1 MSNRPSSVSDR
12 RRSWLGAALAA
23 MVLAAF
29 ASPLAA
35 SIFTV
40 GTGVGCTHADLFSAI
55 VAAATQAGSDEIRLL
70 ANSSHQGPFF
80 VNTDGLWL
88 RGGFASCS
96 AVAPTGFS
104 TLLGT
109 NSSRALFLSA
119 VGDVMLER
127 LNLTGGIV
135 TGNGGGLFVQGGP
148 NNVVLVNVA
157 IFGNHATGLGGN
169 LYVSASEGTELSL
182 IGSSLLT
189 SGQAQDGGGL
199 ACSGAGIV
207 DLESGSLVAN
217 NVATRHGGGVH
228 LSAGCWM
235 RHLAG
240 GSAAGIQSNQAGSN
254 GGGAYVEG
262 GSDLTTVFSSAG
274 LLEISNNSAPGGKG
288 GGVFLTGSGSV
299 LQAHFAR
306 LASNQ
311 AGTHG
316 GAVAAEAGAFVVF
329 GRPVAGD
336 DRCLDPARCS
346 LVQGNS
352 APLGGGIWTALSTV
366 TAHGTHFEGNSAM
379 NGGAIGYFTAGS
391 VAILS
396 SSVLA
401 GNAGIWPL
409 YAAGPS
415 TLTLGN
421 VTAVNNTGAGPG
433 FVGFSGDVLG
443 VRVLSSLFDQP
454 DSQILS
460 GLSSSLVQLD
470 CVLSRTVNFMT
481 GLPAGTVTRALAIA
495 DPRLRNPAADDY
507 RLRDVSPAIDFCD
520 ATEWQGAS
528 VDLEWQSRD
537 IDNAQP
543 DLLGRRDLGADEVRV
558 LLRDGFESGQ
568 TGAWTVRPEFP

>member
-1 MSNRPSSVSDR
+1 MSNRPSSVSGR
-12 RRSWLGAALAA
+12 RRSWLGGALAA
-23 MVLAAF
+23 LVLAAF

-35 SIFTV
+35 STFTV
-40 GTGVGCTHADLFSAI
+40 GPGVGCTHADLFSAI
-55 VAAATQAGSDEIRLL
+55 VAAATQAGPDEIRLL
-70 ANSSHQGPFF
+70 ANQSHQGPFF

-119 VGDVMLER
+119 FGDVMLER
-127 LNLTGGIV
+127 LNVTGGTV
-135 TGNGGGLFVQGGP
+135 TGNGGGLFVQGGAH
-148 NNVVLVNVA
+148 NVVLVNVA

-169 LYVSASEGTELSL
+169 LYVSAGPGMELSL
-182 IGSSLLT
+182 TSASLVA

-207 DLESGSLVAN
+207 DLEGGSLVAN

-228 LSAGCWM
+228 LGAGCWL

-240 GSAAGIQSNQAGSN
+240 GSAAGIQSNQAGTN

-262 GSDLTTVFSSAG
+262 GSDLTTLFSSAG
-274 LLEISNNSAPGGKG
+274 LAEISNNSAPGGKG

-306 LASNQ
+306 LASNH

-316 GAVAAEAGAFVVF
+316 GAVAAEIGSFVTL
-329 GRPVAGD
+329 GRPAAGD
-336 DRCLDPARCS
+336 DRCLNPARCS
-346 LVQGNS
+346 LVEGNS
-352 APLGGGIWTALSTV
+352 APLGGGIWTMLSTV
-366 TAHGTHFEGNSAM
+366 TAHGTHFEGNAAG

-391 VAILS
+391 VATLG

-401 GNAGIWPL
+401 GNVGIWPL

-433 FVGFSGDVLG
+433 FVGFSGDALD

-470 CVLSRTVNFMT
+470 CVLSRTVGFLSN
-481 GLPAGTVTRALAIA
+481 LPSGTVTRALTVA
-495 DPRLRNPAADDY
+495 DPRLRNPAAGDY
-507 RLRDVSPAIDFCD
+507 RLRDISPAIDHCD
-520 ATEWQGAS
+520 SSEWQGS
-528 VDLEWQSRD
+528 PVDLEWQPRD
-537 IDNAQP
+537 IDNAFP
-543 DLLGRRDLGADEVRV
+543 DVLGSRDLGADEVLM
-558 LLRDGFESGQ
+558 LLRDGFESGG
-568 TGAWTVRPEFP
+568 TTAWTVRPEFP